1 MPGTHFS
8 LRLTE
13 EEIAELAAGAV
24 EELAHR
30 MAQRVCGPAPVAGA
44 GPGGATAEVAPDAG
58 TAPDGGAAL
67 DAATILDAADATTD
81 TAPDTRTDARTEA
94 LAHLHM
100 LVHLQ
105 QAVALL
111 EDRAAEEAA
120 AAGAGY
126 PQIGRACNI
135 SRQGAR
141 RRWPGLV
148 TSQAGQAGATTQS
161 GRATSVTA
169 TTHHSPRRNDRTRSR

>member
-13 EEIAELAAGAV
+13 EEIAALASGAI

-30 MAQRVCGPAPVAGA
+30 LARRVCGPM
-44 GPGGATAEVAPDAG
+44 PGREIVPPEGTTGDAG
-58 TAPDGGAAL
+58 TAQDIATAS
-67 DAATILDAADATTD
+67 DAG
-81 TAPDTRTDARTEA
+81 TDARGEA

-148 TSQAGQAGATTQS
+148 GTEA
-161 GRATSVTA
+161 
-169 TTHHSPRRNDRTRSR
+169 THHPPRRTDRTRSR